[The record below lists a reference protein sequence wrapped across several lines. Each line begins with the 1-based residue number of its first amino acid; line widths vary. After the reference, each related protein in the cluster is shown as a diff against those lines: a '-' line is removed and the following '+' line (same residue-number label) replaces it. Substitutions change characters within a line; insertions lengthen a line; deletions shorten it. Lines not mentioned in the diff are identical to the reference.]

1 MMKKSKNPR
10 IRFKGFTDDWEQRK
24 VGEICSIS
32 TGKSNTQDKVDSGKY
47 PFYVRSPIIEHSEKY
62 LYDEEAV
69 LTVGDGVGTGKVF
82 HYVNGKYDLHQRV
95 YRMYNFS
102 DCVDARFFYEWFS
115 KNFYKRVMSMTAK
128 TSVDSVRYDMISE
141 MDMRFPLMSEQIKIA
156 DFLFLLEQ
164 VITLHQRKLEKLELM
179 KKSLLQKMFPKSG
192 NVNPKIRFKGYT
204 DDWEQ
209 RKLDDLFVF
218 LKNNTLSRAQLN
230 LNNGLAINIHYGDI
244 LIAYNEYTDLSKE
257 KKQYITNPRIVQQF
271 SSSYLK
277 NGDIV
282 LADTAEDETV
292 GKCTELH
299 GIHDEIV
306 ISGLHTIPLRNKE
319 KFASGYLGYYMNSN
333 IYHDQLK
340 PLMQGVKVTSISR
353 GAIKDTYI
361 KFPKTFDEKEKI
373 GLLLN
378 LMNRDITLH
387 QHKCYLLLFITKFIL
402 GNSVSSLKLH
412 KGNQIY
418 RYHLLNSQVWNM
430 RMSYQK

>member
-10 IRFKGFTDDWEQRK
+10 IRFKGF
-24 VGEICSIS
+24 
-32 TGKSNTQDKVDSGKY
+32 
-47 PFYVRSPIIEHSEKY
+47 
-62 LYDEEAV
+62 
-69 LTVGDGVGTGKVF
+69 
-82 HYVNGKYDLHQRV
+82 
-95 YRMYNFS
+95 
-102 DCVDARFFYEWFS
+102 
-115 KNFYKRVMSMTAK
+115 
-128 TSVDSVRYDMISE
+128 
-141 MDMRFPLMSEQIKIA
+141 
-156 DFLFLLEQ
+156 
-164 VITLHQRKLEKLELM
+164 
-179 KKSLLQKMFPKSG
+179 
-192 NVNPKIRFKGYT
+192 T

-387 QHKCYLLLFITKFIL
+387 QRKLEKLELMKKSLLQKMFPKSGNVNPKIRFKGYTDDWEQRKVGEICSISTGKSNTQDKVDSGKYPLYVRSPIIEHSEKYLYDEEAVLTVGDGVGTGKVFHYVNGKYDLHQRVYRMYNFSDCVDARFFYEWFSKNFYKRVMSMTAKTSVDSVRYDMISEMDMRFPLMSEQIKIADFLFLLEQVITLHQRKL
-402 GNSVSSLKLH
+402 EKLKLL
-412 KGNQIY
+412 KKT
-418 RYHLLNSQVWNM
+418 LLQDMFPSE
-430 RMSYQK
+430 